1 MDEQK
6 EYQEKQR
13 PKPIKDW
20 HYYVLALLQFVS
32 FFLLFNTPL
41 EGSPYYVDII
51 WKAIGGTC
59 LYVMLKLL
67 KKWIVNGTINI
78 NDKLY

>member
-1 MDEQK
+1 MNEQN

-41 EGSPYYVDII
+41 DSSPYYVDII
-51 WKAIGGTC
+51 WKAIGGTS
-59 LYVMLKLL
+59 LYLL
-67 KKWIVNGTINI
+67 LRLAKKWSRNGTINFD
-78 NDKLY
+78 DKLF